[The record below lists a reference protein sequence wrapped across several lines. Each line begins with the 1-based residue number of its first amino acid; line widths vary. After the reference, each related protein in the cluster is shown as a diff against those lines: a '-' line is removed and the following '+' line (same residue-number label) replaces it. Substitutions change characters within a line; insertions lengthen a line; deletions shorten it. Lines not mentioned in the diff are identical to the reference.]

1 MGNSK
6 EYKAIKNFFHN
17 TEKID
22 RHEIKCLLREVI
34 KEVVAEEIDRLMGTW
49 AFRSEIRDCVK
60 GKQYEIHQA
69 AVREILT
76 NFEITVK
83 QKDAKP

>member
-1 MGNSK
+1 MGSSK
-6 EYKAIKNFFHN
+6 EYQAVKNFFHN

-49 AFRSEIRDCVK
+49 AFRFEIRDCIK
-60 GKQYEIHQA
+60 SKAWEIQQSVA
-69 AVREILT
+69 REILK